1 MTWSGERGE
10 QGAAVRW
17 DEVIAHPRV
26 VGALRA
32 ALARQRMTHALLLY
46 GPEGVGKTTLAG
58 VVAAAWL
65 CDAPERGGAC
75 GQCPSCQAARRGA
88 HPDRLAVA
96 PASRAGHLTLAQV
109 QELRRWL
116 ELTPVRRRRKA
127 AVVDQ
132 AEQLTPEAANGL
144 LKVLEE
150 PPEGTLVVLVARDR
164 GLVLPTVQS
173 RCMVQYVAPLPVA
186 ELARE
191 LAARGM
197 PQPQALER
205 ARAAR
210 GRPAAALGA
219 QGPDRAV
226 QAAAE
231 WLRRALADP
240 PPELDRLAQRL
251 EGADLAEVDA
261 TLCAMMWL
269 WTERAG
275 AAAAA
280 GRMSRAGAGAVAQGL
295 QHMLVARR
303 MVNEYASRRLVM
315 DWLWMSLRRLAA
327 TGRLPLA

>member
-1 MTWSGERGE
+1 LTWSGERGE
-10 QGAAVRW
+10 RGAAVRW
-17 DEVIAHPRV
+17 EEVIVHPRV
-26 VGALRA
+26 AGALRA

-46 GPEGVGKTTLAG
+46 GPEGVGRTTLAG

-65 CDAPERGGAC
+65 CDRPERGGAC

-88 HPDRLAVA
+88 HPDLLAVA
-96 PASRAGHLTLAQV
+96 PASRAGHLTLSQV
-109 QELRRWL
+109 HELRRWL

-173 RCMVQYVAPLPVA
+173 RCMVQYVAPLPVQ

-191 LAARGM
+191 LASRGM
-197 PQPQALER
+197 PWQQALER
-205 ARAAR
+205 AQAAR
-210 GRPAAALGA
+210 GRPAAALA
-219 QGPDRAV
+219 AEGPDRAV
-226 QAAAE
+226 QAASE
-231 WLRRALADP
+231 WLRRALADS

-269 WTERAG
+269 WTQRAG

-280 GRMSRAGAGAVAQGL
+280 GRTSRAGAGAVAQGL
-295 QHMLVARR
+295 EHMLVARR

-315 DWLWMSLRRLAA
+315 DWLWMSLRRLATTA
-327 TGRLPLA
+327 RLPVA